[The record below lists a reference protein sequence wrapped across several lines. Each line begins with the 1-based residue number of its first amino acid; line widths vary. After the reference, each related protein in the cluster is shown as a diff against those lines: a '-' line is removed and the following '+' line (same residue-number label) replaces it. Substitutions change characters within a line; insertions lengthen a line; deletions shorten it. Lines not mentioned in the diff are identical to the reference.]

1 MSRVAFAITTFDR
14 LGIAA
19 NVARIVPVAYS
30 DVASSTPSATMGI
43 WPRYA
48 PPRLFRT
55 TSSSPQPGRPGA
67 HPEVPPAVSTA
78 EQINSPNATVTPIP
92 ATSSHVVLGTDRNFV
107 HPARRG
113 EPSALP

>member
-1 MSRVAFAITTFDR
+1 MSRVAFAITTFER
-14 LGIAA
+14 PIGAA

-55 TSSSPQPGRPGA
+55 TSSSRSRVGRA

-107 HPARRG
+107 HPA
-113 EPSALP
+113 